1 MDQRYLNYSYT
12 PIVSPMQKPLQTDM
26 YNDTQLGSHHD
37 SISSEF
43 QDRVINPVKQDV
55 IIPSPDKSK
64 ESATS
69 TTLLSPY
76 IDQLNYSK
84 RQDLDGTLFF
94 ITYTVANVLRP
105 PKHPSGLRKSNEL
118 VDSGRSTATA
128 SVRRR
133 LCHRWSSSSPRR
145 RGL

>member
-37 SISSEF
+37 DSTSSEF
-43 QDRVINPVKQDV
+43 QDRVINSVDQLAFQQDV
-55 IIPSPDKSK
+55 IIPSPDIPK

-69 TTLLSPY
+69 TTSLSPY

-94 ITYTVANVLRP
+94 L
-105 PKHPSGLRKSNEL
+105 
-118 VDSGRSTATA
+118 
-128 SVRRR
+128 
-133 LCHRWSSSSPRR
+133 SSIQLLPH
-145 RGL
+145 